1 MSKYAEDIK
10 IQLNSLRGSVDLV
23 FLRPCI
29 YSLSLSLSLHLLVKY
44 LENPQQLIEYRNKL
58 ESSLNI
64 IYTKN
69 SELRSEL
76 YKSETKL
83 HEYKQ
88 NLQKSE
94 ETISQLKQDL
104 ARKNYVYFFF
114 LLT

>member
-29 YSLSLSLSLHLLVKY
+29 LSLSLSLHLLVKY

>member
-1 MSKYAEDIK
+1 MQKTSRFNWIRWEV
-10 IQLNSLRGSVDLV
+10 LWTWSFSVPV
-23 FLRPCI
+23 FI
-29 YSLSLSLSLHLLVKY
+29 LSLSLHLLVKY

-58 ESSLNI
+58 ESSLNT